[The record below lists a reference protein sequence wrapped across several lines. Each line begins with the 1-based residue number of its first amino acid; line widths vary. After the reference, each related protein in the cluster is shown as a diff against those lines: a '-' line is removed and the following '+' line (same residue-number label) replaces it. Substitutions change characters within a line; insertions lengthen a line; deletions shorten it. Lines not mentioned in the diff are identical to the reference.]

1 MENKHSHEIAEQYVL
16 GYLSPE
22 EKELFEKDMQQNPD
36 LRKEVDLLKGISQA
50 ILDQDLLEFR
60 SMVQENAAEYR
71 VSRKGQ
77 RLRRIFVQASAAAAT
92 IILLA
97 ATFFILSVQG
107 HRAVSSG
114 KVFSEFYNSYHSGLI
129 SRSGSDNEDEVYS
142 RAVRQY
148 AAMQYEAAAPAF
160 DTVLF
165 KNPNNNGALFF
176 SGMACMELKHY
187 KKAARQFEK
196 IVQNS
201 NSLYVQQAEWYWG
214 LSLLAIND
222 RKNAVLHFR
231 NLVSRKGY
239 YTSKARLV
247 LNELNEV

>member
-1 MENKHSHEIAEQYVL
+1 
-16 GYLSPE
+16 
-22 EKELFEKDMQQNPD
+22 
-36 LRKEVDLLKGISQA
+36 
-50 ILDQDLLEFR
+50 
-60 SMVQENAAEYR
+60 
-71 VSRKGQ
+71 
-77 RLRRIFVQASAAAAT
+77 
-92 IILLA
+92 
-97 ATFFILSVQG
+97 
-107 HRAVSSG
+107 
-114 KVFSEFYNSYHSGLI
+114 LI

-148 AAMQYEAAAPAF
+148 ATMQFEAASTAF

-214 LSLLAIND
+214 LSLLATND
-222 RKNAVLHFR
+222 RKNALLHFR
-231 NLVSRKGY
+231 NLASGKGFY
-239 YTSKARLV
+239 FAKARLV
-247 LNELNEV
+247 LNELKEE

>member
-1 MENKHSHEIAEQYVL
+1 MEKMHSHETAEQYVL

-22 EKELFEKDMQQNPD
+22 EKELFENDMQQNPE
-36 LRKEVDLLKGISQA
+36 LIKEVDLLKGISQA
-50 ILDQDLLEFR
+50 IQDQDLLEFR
-60 SMVQENAAEYR
+60 SMVQEDAVEYR
-71 VSRKGQ
+71 ISRKGQ
-77 RLRRIFVQASAAAAT
+77 RLRRIFIRTSAAAAT
-92 IILLA
+92 IILVA
-97 ATFFILSVQG
+97 ATFFMLSIQG
-107 HRAVSSG
+107 HRTVSSG

-148 AAMQYEAAAPAF
+148 ATMQFEAASTAF

-176 SGMACMELKHY
+176 SGMASMELKHY

-201 NSLYVQQAEWYWG
+201 NSLYIQQA
-214 LSLLAIND
+214 
-222 RKNAVLHFR
+222 
-231 NLVSRKGY
+231 RKGQ
-239 YTSKARLV
+239 T
-247 LNELNEV
+247 